1 LNHRKNFKKI
11 RKLFFWKISD
21 KLLRK
26 NIIIDYIN
34 DNDFRRSKRTNL
46 SYLRRKLI
54 LYLIKSKKEK
64 NIYKNTNWNKIGPFK
79 LFKK

>member
-1 LNHRKNFKKI
+1 MNHRKNFKII
-11 RKLFFWKISD
+11 RNYFFVKKTD

-46 SYLRRKLI
+46 SHLRRKLI